1 MRFLISD
8 HTLRV
13 RNAAKDIELS
23 IHVSCLDQMKAR
35 EVSPDGKTAIW
46 QFDLMHPPVLLT
58 EQQITRTA
66 TERKVAMR
74 PFEFATNSFEQSTAV
89 GQLRTAL
96 DPNTAFTRYELKIPV
111 GLGVEAKFHAALLGY
126 TERME
131 TRFAEPWVERPTGY
145 DDDKYK
151 VRAALG

>member
-1 MRFLISD
+1 
-8 HTLRV
+8 
-13 RNAAKDIELS
+13 
-23 IHVSCLDQMKAR
+23 MKAR

-111 GLGVEAKFHAALLGY
+111 GLGVEARFHAALLGY